1 MVALN
6 AVYTCQK
13 CVFMPCRAW
22 RKEPILL
29 YIIII
34 IINILVVPYNHS
46 CMQLS
51 WTLLYFFI
59 NYMDIPLQIFPIL
72 SKIVPNSVPLIYIIT
87 LYSMRYSHFCC
98 ELHRNRLKS
107 RSMQLKSIIC
117 SFKHQKIVLF
127 FCFSTLSQLHSAIT
141 FEPLMNH
148 ITRT

>member
-1 MVALN
+1 
-6 AVYTCQK
+6 
-13 CVFMPCRAW
+13 MP
-22 RKEPILL
+22 ITNYYLL
-29 YIIII
+29 WITIYIIQKQLYQWSHTTTVACNFRELYYIFTSI
-34 IINILVVPYNHS
+34 AWTYHYRYFQFCPKQYQILFPS
-46 CMQLS
+46 C
-51 WTLLYFFI
+51 
-59 NYMDIPLQIFPIL
+59 
-72 SKIVPNSVPLIYIIT
+72 YIIT

-141 FEPLMNH
+141 FEPLMND